1 MARIVGTGA
10 VRVFPVMTGFKK
22 SVSQEMSGSGSQG
35 AKKFTDSLKGMGSKA
50 GKQLGKE
57 FGTTAKD
64 AMKNVGGDE
73 MKQLSKDVASAAAA
87 VSKARIKQQT
97 ATASAIQAENAY
109 NAAVKKNGADS
120 TQAAAAEQRLAAAR
134 ERVKLA
140 DIELTAATGNLKSAQ
155 EALTTAQKS
164 AETQAKAL
172 AESNKSIFAKFKAGF
187 SDIDAGKASTA
198 SLSTALGSLAGAIAG
213 PAVNAIN
220 KFRAGWT
227 NANMAMLDGAGWLGK
242 VGGAARTV
250 ADGIGKITAPF
261 KTAGAVVKQFGSDIA
276 YGLGQ
281 RFNSVKATVSDLAA
295 KIPAPFRNAAST
307 VVKGFSS
314 VGNYLGGI
322 GSAAKAVFGK
332 LAPIAQGAAKGVGNA
347 FLTAFQG
354 IASKASSAMGAVGN
368 ALKGVG
374 NAVKGIA
381 TGAVTV
387 GIAGI
392 GTALTAGFS
401 RLNAIDTASA
411 KLRGLGND
419 AKSVDA
425 IMANATASVK
435 GTSFGLGE
443 AATVAA
449 SAVAAGIKPGE
460 QLETMLKGV
469 ANVAAATGGTM
480 EETGSVF
487 NKVAATGKAYTD
499 NINQLSDRG
508 LPIWQALAD
517 KLGVTTDEVREM
529 ASKGKIDFQTFSDA
543 AASAAGTVATEMG
556 TTVPGAFANL
566 KASIGRIGANLL
578 DGVFGKLGPLIQA
591 ATKALGPME
600 DMAKGLGSA
609 IGDVLGPA
617 IDRVTGWLTKLGE
630 GAGGITGK
638 LSGMSGVIAPVAAAF
653 GALGLGGVGPLLTK
667 IPILGEAFGGLA
679 NSLGLIGGP
688 VGVAVVALGG
698 LIATTPRL
706 KSAFGAQLSALF
718 QNLKNTLSGMGPAFE
733 TFKKT
738 LSLAFKDVGPSL
750 IGSLE
755 SVINSVGAIFQQLI
769 GVIPQIVE
777 PLLTGFGQMAPAI
790 GQTLTAI
797 ASAIS
802 EVMAL
807 LVPLVPQIITPL
819 MQVFS
824 SLMPVITNIVNVVLG
839 AIQSLLPPITTLIA
853 NLLPAVSSIISAMA
867 PVITVIGEAIGQVVT
882 VIVNLVST
890 VLPPLLDVVNALIQ
904 PILSMITTLLPPLN
918 AVIQALIPII
928 MQIVAAL
935 AEIIAPIG
943 QIVAQI
949 AGAVM
954 PIIQQLGSI
963 VQSVANLVAWAI
975 NSLLLPAFSAMAPA
989 VTSAVGTVKAVF
1001 STISGIISGIV
1012 NVVSGIISGN
1022 WGQVWNGFKQ
1032 IVSSAVKGL
1041 GSIVGGIR
1049 DTVLNALSGA
1059 GQWLVQSGK
1068 AIIDGLISGIKGAIS
1083 GAKDAV
1089 SGALQSIRD
1098 LFPFS
1103 PAKEGPFSG
1112 RGWVLYSG
1120 RSITAAFA
1128 QGVTDN
1134 AGKAE
1139 KAVHDAMQRAQSAAN
1154 GVELAY
1160 RSTIGRTDTATA
1172 GYGGDQRTN
1181 VTNITQNITTVQDDP
1196 RKQALAWGRY
1206 AGKAFAGTGG
1216 V

>member
-97 ATASAIQAENAY
+97 ATASAIQAENTY
-109 NAAVKKNGADS
+109 NAAVKKYGADS

-155 EALTTAQKS
+155 EALTTAQKT

-368 ALKGVG
+368 ALKGV
-374 NAVKGIA
+374 A

-591 ATKALGPME
+591 AIKALGPME

-688 VGVAVVALGG
+688 VGVAVAALGG

>member
-87 VSKARIKQQT
+87 VSKARIKQRT
-97 ATASAIQAENAY
+97 ATASAIQAENTY
-109 NAAVKKNGADS
+109 NAAVKKYGADS

-688 VGVAVVALGG
+688 VGVAVAALGG

>member
-97 ATASAIQAENAY
+97 ATASAIQAENTY
-109 NAAVKKNGADS
+109 NAAVKKYGADS

-281 RFNSVKATVSDLAA
+281 RFNSVKATVSALAA

-354 IASKASSAMGAVGN
+354 IASKASSAMGA
-368 ALKGVG
+368 VG

-688 VGVAVVALGG
+688 VGVAVAALGG

-890 VLPPLLDVVNALIQ
+890 VLPPVLDVVNALIQ

>member
-97 ATASAIQAENAY
+97 ATASAIQAENTY
-109 NAAVKKNGADS
+109 NAAVKKYGADS

-314 VGNYLGGI
+314 VGNYLGGV

-368 ALKGVG
+368 AL
-374 NAVKGIA
+374 KGIA

-600 DMAKGLGSA
+600 DMAKGLGSV

-688 VGVAVVALGG
+688 VGVAVAALGG

>member
-64 AMKNVGGDE
+64 AMENVGGDE

-97 ATASAIQAENAY
+97 ATASAIQAENTY
-109 NAAVKKNGADS
+109 NAAVKKYGADS

-354 IASKASSAMGAVGN
+354 IASKASSAMGA
-368 ALKGVG
+368 VG

-688 VGVAVVALGG
+688 VGVAVAALGG

-824 SLMPVITNIVNVVLG
+824 SLI
-839 AIQSLLPPITTLIA
+839 PPITTLITS
-853 NLLPAVSSIISAMA
+853 LLPPLASIIQALM
-867 PVITVIGEAIGQVVT
+867 PVITTVMNVIGQVASI
-882 VIVNLVST
+882 IVNLVST

>member
-97 ATASAIQAENAY
+97 ATASAIQAENTY
-109 NAAVKKNGADS
+109 NAAVKKYGADS

-314 VGNYLGGI
+314 VGNYLVGI

-368 ALKGVG
+368 AL
-374 NAVKGIA
+374 KGIA

-653 GALGLGGVGPLLTK
+653 GALGLGGVRPLLTK

-688 VGVAVVALGG
+688 VGVAVAALGG

>member
-97 ATASAIQAENAY
+97 ATASAIQAENTY
-109 NAAVKKNGADS
+109 NAAVKKYGADS

-354 IASKASSAMGAVGN
+354 IASKASSAMGA
-368 ALKGVG
+368 VG

-667 IPILGEAFGGLA
+667 IPILGEAFGDLA

-688 VGVAVVALGG
+688 VGVAVAALGG

-807 LVPLVPQIITPL
+807 LASII
-819 MQVFS
+819 QA
-824 SLMPVITNIVNVVLG
+824 LMPVITTVMNV
-839 AIQSLLPPITTLIA
+839 
-853 NLLPAVSSIISAMA
+853 
-867 PVITVIGEAIGQVVT
+867 IGQVASI
-882 VIVNLVST
+882 IVNLVST

>member
-97 ATASAIQAENAY
+97 ATASAIQAENTY
-109 NAAVKKNGADS
+109 NAAVKKYGADS

-368 ALKGVG
+368 A
-374 NAVKGIA
+374 VKGIA

-600 DMAKGLGSA
+600 DMAKGPGSA

-688 VGVAVVALGG
+688 VGVAVAALGG

>member
-97 ATASAIQAENAY
+97 ATASAIQAENTY
-109 NAAVKKNGADS
+109 NAAVKKYGADS

-368 ALKGVG
+368 AL
-374 NAVKGIA
+374 KGIA

-688 VGVAVVALGG
+688 VGVAVAALGG

-824 SLMPVITNIVNVVLG
+824 SLMPVITTLIT
-839 AIQSLLPPITTLIA
+839 SLLPPLA
-853 NLLPAVSSIISAMA
+853 SIIQALM
-867 PVITVIGEAIGQVVT
+867 PVITTVMNVIGQVASI
-882 VIVNLVST
+882 IVNLVST
-890 VLPPLLDVVNALIQ
+890 VLPPLLPPLLDVVNALIQ

>member
-97 ATASAIQAENAY
+97 ATASAIQAENTY
-109 NAAVKKNGADS
+109 NAAVKKYGADS

-164 AETQAKAL
+164 AEAQAKAL

-368 ALKGVG
+368 AL
-374 NAVKGIA
+374 KGIA

-688 VGVAVVALGG
+688 VGVAVAALGG

>member
-97 ATASAIQAENAY
+97 ATASAIQAENTY
-109 NAAVKKNGADS
+109 NAAVKKYGADS

-354 IASKASSAMGAVGN
+354 IASKASSAMGA
-368 ALKGVG
+368 VG

-688 VGVAVVALGG
+688 VGVAVAALGG

-824 SLMPVITNIVNVVLG
+824 SLMPVITTLIT
-839 AIQSLLPPITTLIA
+839 SLLPPLA
-853 NLLPAVSSIISAMA
+853 SIIQALM
-867 PVITVIGEAIGQVVT
+867 PVITTVMNVIGQVASI
-882 VIVNLVST
+882 IVNLVST

-1098 LFPFS
+1098 MFPFS

>member
-97 ATASAIQAENAY
+97 ATASAIQAENTY
-109 NAAVKKNGADS
+109 NAAVKKYGADS

-688 VGVAVVALGG
+688 VGVAVAALGG

-1196 RKQALAWGRY
+1196 RKQALTWGRY

>member
-97 ATASAIQAENAY
+97 ATASAIQAENTY
-109 NAAVKKNGADS
+109 NAAVKKYGADS

-688 VGVAVVALGG
+688 VGVAVAALGG

-824 SLMPVITNIVNVVLG
+824 SLMPVITTVMNV
-839 AIQSLLPPITTLIA
+839 
-853 NLLPAVSSIISAMA
+853 
-867 PVITVIGEAIGQVVT
+867 IGQVASI
-882 VIVNLVST
+882 IVNLVST

>member
-97 ATASAIQAENAY
+97 ATASVIQAENTY
-109 NAAVKKNGADS
+109 NAAVKKYGADS

-368 ALKGVG
+368 ALKG
-374 NAVKGIA
+374 IA

-600 DMAKGLGSA
+600 DMAKGLGSV

-688 VGVAVVALGG
+688 VGVAVAALGG

-839 AIQSLLPPITTLIA
+839 AIQSLLPPITTLITS
-853 NLLPAVSSIISAMA
+853 LLPPLASIIQALM
-867 PVITVIGEAIGQVVT
+867 PVITTVMNVIGQVASI
-882 VIVNLVST
+882 IVNLVST
-890 VLPPLLDVVNALIQ
+890 VLLPLLDVVNALIQ

>member
-97 ATASAIQAENAY
+97 ATASAIQAENTY
-109 NAAVKKNGADS
+109 NAAVKKYGADS
-120 TQAAAAEQRLAAAR
+120 TQAAAAEQRLSAAR

-250 ADGIGKITAPF
+250 ADGIGKITASF

-307 VVKGFSS
+307 VVKGFS
-314 VGNYLGGI
+314 NYLGGI

-354 IASKASSAMGAVGN
+354 IASKASSAMGA
-368 ALKGVG
+368 VG

-688 VGVAVVALGG
+688 VGVAVAALGG

-824 SLMPVITNIVNVVLG
+824 SLI
-839 AIQSLLPPITTLIA
+839 PPITTLITS
-853 NLLPAVSSIISAMA
+853 LLPPLASIIQALM
-867 PVITVIGEAIGQVVT
+867 PVITTVMNVIGQVASI
-882 VIVNLVST
+882 IVNLVST

>member
-97 ATASAIQAENAY
+97 ATASAIQAENTY
-109 NAAVKKNGADS
+109 NAAVKKYGADS

-688 VGVAVVALGG
+688 VGVAVAALGG

-839 AIQSLLPPITTLIA
+839 AIQSLLPPITTLITS
-853 NLLPAVSSIISAMA
+853 LLPPLASIIQALM
-867 PVITVIGEAIGQVVT
+867 PVITTVMNVIGQVASI
-882 VIVNLVST
+882 IVNLVST

-1134 AGKAE
+1134 AGKAK

>member
-97 ATASAIQAENAY
+97 ATASAIQAENTY
-109 NAAVKKNGADS
+109 NAAVKKYGADS

-354 IASKASSAMGAVGN
+354 IASKASSAMGA
-368 ALKGVG
+368 VG

-688 VGVAVVALGG
+688 VGVAVAALGG

-839 AIQSLLPPITTLIA
+839 AIQSLLPPITTLITS
-853 NLLPAVSSIISAMA
+853 LLPPLASIIQALM
-867 PVITVIGEAIGQVVT
+867 PVITTVMNVIGQVASI
-882 VIVNLVST
+882 IVNLVST

-943 QIVAQI
+943 QIV
-949 AGAVM
+949 GAVM

>member
-97 ATASAIQAENAY
+97 ATASAIQAENTY
-109 NAAVKKNGADS
+109 NAAVKKYGADS

-354 IASKASSAMGAVGN
+354 IASKASSAMGAVDN
-368 ALKGVG
+368 AL
-374 NAVKGIA
+374 KGIA

-688 VGVAVVALGG
+688 VGVAVAALGG

>member
-97 ATASAIQAENAY
+97 ATASAIQAENTY
-109 NAAVKKNGADS
+109 NAAVKKYGADS

-368 ALKGVG
+368 A
-374 NAVKGIA
+374 VKGIA

-600 DMAKGLGSA
+600 DMAKGLGSV

-688 VGVAVVALGG
+688 VGVAVAALGG

-733 TFKKT
+733 AFKKT

-777 PLLTGFGQMAPAI
+777 PLLT
-790 GQTLTAI
+790 
-797 ASAIS
+797 
-802 EVMAL
+802 
-807 LVPLVPQIITPL
+807 
-819 MQVFS
+819 
-824 SLMPVITNIVNVVLG
+824 
-839 AIQSLLPPITTLIA
+839 
-853 NLLPAVSSIISAMA
+853 VSSIISAMA

>member
-97 ATASAIQAENAY
+97 ATASAIQAENTY
-109 NAAVKKNGADS
+109 NAAVKKYGADS

-368 ALKGVG
+368 ALKGV
-374 NAVKGIA
+374 A

-600 DMAKGLGSA
+600 DMAKGLGSV

-688 VGVAVVALGG
+688 VGVAVAALGG

-824 SLMPVITNIVNVVLG
+824 SLI
-839 AIQSLLPPITTLIA
+839 PPITTLITS
-853 NLLPAVSSIISAMA
+853 LLPPLASIIQALM
-867 PVITVIGEAIGQVVT
+867 PVITTVMNVIGQVASI
-882 VIVNLVST
+882 IVNLVST

>member
-97 ATASAIQAENAY
+97 ATASAIQAENTY
-109 NAAVKKNGADS
+109 NAAVKKYGADS

-368 ALKGVG
+368 A
-374 NAVKGIA
+374 VKGIA

-609 IGDVLGPA
+609 IGDVLGSA

-688 VGVAVVALGG
+688 VGVAVAALGG

>member
-97 ATASAIQAENAY
+97 ATASAIQAENTY
-109 NAAVKKNGADS
+109 NAAVKKYGADS

-688 VGVAVVALGG
+688 VGVAVAALGG

-1022 WGQVWNGFKQ
+1022 WGQVWNGFTQ

>member
-97 ATASAIQAENAY
+97 ATASAIQAENTY
-109 NAAVKKNGADS
+109 NAAVKKYGADS

-172 AESNKSIFAKFKAGF
+172 AESNKSIFAKFKAEF

-411 KLRGLGND
+411 KLRGLGNN

-688 VGVAVVALGG
+688 VGVAVAALGG

>member
-1 MARIVGTGA
+1 M
-10 VRVFPVMTGFKK
+10 
-22 SVSQEMSGSGSQG
+22 
-35 AKKFTDSLKGMGSKA
+35 
-50 GKQLGKE
+50 
-57 FGTTAKD
+57 
-64 AMKNVGGDE
+64 
-73 MKQLSKDVASAAAA
+73 
-87 VSKARIKQQT
+87 
-97 ATASAIQAENAY
+97 
-109 NAAVKKNGADS
+109 
-120 TQAAAAEQRLAAAR
+120 
-134 ERVKLA
+134 
-140 DIELTAATGNLKSAQ
+140 
-155 EALTTAQKS
+155 
-164 AETQAKAL
+164 
-172 AESNKSIFAKFKAGF
+172 
-187 SDIDAGKASTA
+187 
-198 SLSTALGSLAGAIAG
+198 
-213 PAVNAIN
+213 
-220 KFRAGWT
+220 
-227 NANMAMLDGAGWLGK
+227 
-242 VGGAARTV
+242 
-250 ADGIGKITAPF
+250 
-261 KTAGAVVKQFGSDIA
+261 
-276 YGLGQ
+276 
-281 RFNSVKATVSDLAA
+281 
-295 KIPAPFRNAAST
+295 
-307 VVKGFSS
+307 VKGFSS

-332 LAPIAQGAAKGVGNA
+332 LAPIVQGAAKGVGNA

-354 IASKASSAMGAVGN
+354 ITSKASSAMGA
-368 ALKGVG
+368 VG

-688 VGVAVVALGG
+688 VGVAVAALGG

-882 VIVNLVST
+882 VIVNLVSTVLPPVLNLIQSLIPPITTLITSLLPPLASIIQALMPVITTVMNVIGQVASIIVNLVST

>member
-97 ATASAIQAENAY
+97 ATASAIQAENTY
-109 NAAVKKNGADS
+109 NAAVKKYGADS

-368 ALKGVG
+368 ALKG
-374 NAVKGIA
+374 IA

-480 EETGSVF
+480 EETGSIF

-600 DMAKGLGSA
+600 DMAKGLGSV

-688 VGVAVVALGG
+688 VGVAVAALGG

>member
-97 ATASAIQAENAY
+97 ATASAIQAENTY
-109 NAAVKKNGADS
+109 NAAVKKYGADS

-354 IASKASSAMGAVGN
+354 IASKASSAMGA
-368 ALKGVG
+368 VG

-688 VGVAVVALGG
+688 VGVAVAALGG

-824 SLMPVITNIVNVVLG
+824 SLI
-839 AIQSLLPPITTLIA
+839 PPITTLITS
-853 NLLPAVSSIISAMA
+853 LLPPLASIIQALM
-867 PVITVIGEAIGQVVT
+867 PVITTVMNVIGQVASI
-882 VIVNLVST
+882 IVNLVST

>member
-97 ATASAIQAENAY
+97 ATASAIQAENTY
-109 NAAVKKNGADS
+109 NAAVKKYGADS

-354 IASKASSAMGAVGN
+354 IASKASSAMGA
-368 ALKGVG
+368 VG

-688 VGVAVVALGG
+688 VGVAVAALGG

-824 SLMPVITNIVNVVLG
+824 SLMP
-839 AIQSLLPPITTLIA
+839 
-853 NLLPAVSSIISAMA
+853 
-867 PVITVIGEAIGQVVT
+867 

>member
-97 ATASAIQAENAY
+97 ATASAIQAENTY
-109 NAAVKKNGADS
+109 NAAVKKYGADS

-688 VGVAVVALGG
+688 VGVAVAALGG

-839 AIQSLLPPITTLIA
+839 AIQSLLPPITTLITS
-853 NLLPAVSSIISAMA
+853 LLPPLASIIQALM
-867 PVITVIGEAIGQVVT
+867 PVITTVMNVIGQVASI
-882 VIVNLVST
+882 IVNLVST

>member
-97 ATASAIQAENAY
+97 ATASAIQAENTY
-109 NAAVKKNGADS
+109 NAAVKKYGADS

-332 LAPIAQGAAKGVGNA
+332 LAPIAQGAAKGVGDA

-354 IASKASSAMGAVGN
+354 IASKASSAMGA
-368 ALKGVG
+368 VG

-543 AASAAGTVATEMG
+543 AASTAGTVATEMG
-556 TTVPGAFANL
+556 TTVPAAFANL

-688 VGVAVVALGG
+688 VGVAVAALGG

-963 VQSVANLVAWAI
+963 VQGVANLVAWAI

-1012 NVVSGIISGN
+1012 SVVSGIISGN

-1083 GAKDAV
+1083 GAKDVV

-1160 RSTIGRTDTATA
+1160 RSTVSRADTANV
-1172 GYGGDQRTN
+1172 GYGGTPQSN
-1181 VTNITQNITTVQDDP
+1181 ITNITQNITTVQDDP

>member
-97 ATASAIQAENAY
+97 ATASAIQAENTY
-109 NAAVKKNGADS
+109 NAAVKKYGADS

-688 VGVAVVALGG
+688 VGVAVAALGG

-819 MQVFS
+819 ITSLLPPLASIIQA
-824 SLMPVITNIVNVVLG
+824 LMPVITTVMNV
-839 AIQSLLPPITTLIA
+839 
-853 NLLPAVSSIISAMA
+853 
-867 PVITVIGEAIGQVVT
+867 IGQVASI
-882 VIVNLVST
+882 IVNLVST

>member
-97 ATASAIQAENAY
+97 ATASAIQAENTY
-109 NAAVKKNGADS
+109 NAAVKKYGADS

-688 VGVAVVALGG
+688 VGVAVAALGG

-943 QIVAQI
+943 QIV
-949 AGAVM
+949 GAAM

>member
-87 VSKARIKQQT
+87 ASKARIKQQT
-97 ATASAIQAENAY
+97 ATASAIQAENTY
-109 NAAVKKNGADS
+109 NAAVKKYGADS

-332 LAPIAQGAAKGVGNA
+332 LAPIAQGAAKGVSNA

-354 IASKASSAMGAVGN
+354 IASKASSAMGA
-368 ALKGVG
+368 VG

-688 VGVAVVALGG
+688 VGVAVAALGG

-943 QIVAQI
+943 QIV
-949 AGAVM
+949 GAVM

-1068 AIIDGLISGIKGAIS
+1068 AIIDGLISGIKGTIS

-1089 SGALQSIRD
+1089 SGVLQSIRD

>member
-97 ATASAIQAENAY
+97 ATASAIQAENTY
-109 NAAVKKNGADS
+109 NAAVKKYGADS

-368 ALKGVG
+368 AL
-374 NAVKGIA
+374 KGIA

-688 VGVAVVALGG
+688 VGVAVAALGG

-802 EVMAL
+802 EVIAL

-824 SLMPVITNIVNVVLG
+824 SLI
-839 AIQSLLPPITTLIA
+839 PPITTLITS
-853 NLLPAVSSIISAMA
+853 LLPPLASIIQALM
-867 PVITVIGEAIGQVVT
+867 PVITTVMNVIGQVASI
-882 VIVNLVST
+882 IVNLVST

-1022 WGQVWNGFKQ
+1022 WGQAWNGFKQ

>member
-97 ATASAIQAENAY
+97 ATASAIQAENTY
-109 NAAVKKNGADS
+109 NAAVKKYGADS

-688 VGVAVVALGG
+688 VGVAVAALGG

-824 SLMPVITNIVNVVLG
+824 SLMPVITTLIT
-839 AIQSLLPPITTLIA
+839 SLLPPLA
-853 NLLPAVSSIISAMA
+853 SIIQALM
-867 PVITVIGEAIGQVVT
+867 PVITTVMNVIGQVASI
-882 VIVNLVST
+882 IVNLVST

>member
-97 ATASAIQAENAY
+97 ATASAIQAENTY
-109 NAAVKKNGADS
+109 NAAVKKYGADS

-227 NANMAMLDGAGWLGK
+227 EANMAMLDGAGWLGK

-368 ALKGVG
+368 AL
-374 NAVKGIA
+374 KGIA

-688 VGVAVVALGG
+688 VGVAVAALGG

-819 MQVFS
+819 
-824 SLMPVITNIVNVVLG
+824 
-839 AIQSLLPPITTLIA
+839 
-853 NLLPAVSSIISAMA
+853 
-867 PVITVIGEAIGQVVT
+867 
-882 VIVNLVST
+882 
-890 VLPPLLDVVNALIQ
+890 IQ

-975 NSLLLPAFSAMAPA
+975 NSLLLPAFSAMAPV

>member
-97 ATASAIQAENAY
+97 ATASAIQAENTY
-109 NAAVKKNGADS
+109 NAAVKKYGADS

-368 ALKGVG
+368 ALKGV
-374 NAVKGIA
+374 A

-688 VGVAVVALGG
+688 VGVAVAALGG

-935 AEIIAPIG
+935 AEII
-943 QIVAQI
+943 AQI

>member
-64 AMKNVGGDE
+64 AIKNVGGDE

-97 ATASAIQAENAY
+97 ATASAIQAENTY
-109 NAAVKKNGADS
+109 NAAVKKYGADS

-688 VGVAVVALGG
+688 VGVAVAALGG

-797 ASAIS
+797 ASAITTLITS
-802 EVMAL
+802 L
-807 LVPLVPQIITPL
+807 LPPLASII
-819 MQVFS
+819 QA
-824 SLMPVITNIVNVVLG
+824 LMPVITTVMNV
-839 AIQSLLPPITTLIA
+839 
-853 NLLPAVSSIISAMA
+853 
-867 PVITVIGEAIGQVVT
+867 IGQVASI
-882 VIVNLVST
+882 IVNLVST

>member
-97 ATASAIQAENAY
+97 ATASAIQAENTY
-109 NAAVKKNGADS
+109 NAAVKKYGADS

-354 IASKASSAMGAVGN
+354 IASKASSAMGA
-368 ALKGVG
+368 VG

-688 VGVAVVALGG
+688 VGVAVAALGG

-824 SLMPVITNIVNVVLG
+824 SLI
-839 AIQSLLPPITTLIA
+839 PPITTLITS
-853 NLLPAVSSIISAMA
+853 LLPPLASIIQALM
-867 PVITVIGEAIGQVVT
+867 PVITTVMNVIGQVASI
-882 VIVNLVST
+882 IVNLVST

-1089 SGALQSIRD
+1089 SGTLQSIRD

>member
-97 ATASAIQAENAY
+97 ATASAIQAENTY
-109 NAAVKKNGADS
+109 NAAVKKYGADS

-354 IASKASSAMGAVGN
+354 IASKASSAMGA
-368 ALKGVG
+368 VG

-688 VGVAVVALGG
+688 VGVAVAALGG

-824 SLMPVITNIVNVVLG
+824 SLMPVITTLIT
-839 AIQSLLPPITTLIA
+839 SLLPPLA
-853 NLLPAVSSIISAMA
+853 SIIQALM
-867 PVITVIGEAIGQVVT
+867 PVITTVMNVIGQVASI
-882 VIVNLVST
+882 IVNLVST